1 VNFTAIHLRGVLR
14 KPARLALTGIAV
26 MVAAFFATAA
36 MLTHDIARATA
47 LSTLTTI
54 PSGVDE
60 VLQSDGSPAS
70 AQLDKVRHAPG
81 VVSAAGRMVATL
93 TVNGRRLLLTADPG
107 AGPLSRIRVAEGTYP
122 QRGNEIAASPASGL
136 PIGATVSIGGKSL
149 LVTAIVDAP
158 SADGPAVYMTDTDLL
173 AVTPAD
179 LKRIDIKGSSS
190 LRGVQTAE
198 QARGDAL
205 AAADSK
211 IESLL
216 AVLTAFVIV
225 AVIAALLVA
234 TSTFRIVF
242 AQRIRQTALLRAVG
256 APQRKLVR
264 AFVAEGTLVGFAA
277 GILGT
282 ASAVGAGFLVAFLLG
297 VSGPGPALPFTPFV
311 VVASVLVT
319 MIAALAPAR
328 SATRVSPLEA
338 LRVTDA
344 DRDSTTAS
352 WVRVAVGIALLATAG
367 LVSYKA
373 FGDGIAA
380 TYRPAG
386 AVLHYLLLTIASG
399 TLTFCALLALGPVLL
414 RPVLRGIGAVLA
426 PLGATVRLAVQGVGG
441 APRRA
446 AAVSAVVALGT
457 GLLTGVLVGGETVRV
472 YNDAQVAAAFPADV
486 EVSGL
491 KEDEPIP
498 DAVLAKLDGVKYRL
512 SRQDL
517 VAAGTPWNL
526 EVSDV
531 DLHKLPLAGELR
543 ATMGSLDDVGPG
555 TAVITTSEAERLRL
569 KVGDTIGIGAVR
581 VRVTAIVVGE
591 LIAGSGVVVDP
602 ADLSRLG
609 VAARPTNALLTTD
622 SPPSFG
628 DSVEVTVLSQYRDE
642 QRDLVA
648 SLEILALAVLALTLL
663 IAIVGVG
670 TTAALSVVERRR
682 EAGMLRAIGLTR
694 LALGGIT
701 VSEAALHGV
710 LGVLFGLIIGIPH
723 AWLAV
728 LSLGL
733 GAPLTVPVPLLLA
746 TAAGLIA
753 LTMLAGLLPAR
764 RAAQESPVTAM
775 RVD

>member
-1 VNFTAIHLRGVLR
+1 V
-14 KPARLALTGIAV
+14 
-26 MVAAFFATAA
+26 
-36 MLTHDIARATA
+36 
-47 LSTLTTI
+47 
-54 PSGVDE
+54 
-60 VLQSDGSPAS
+60 
-70 AQLDKVRHAPG
+70 
-81 VVSAAGRMVATL
+81 
-93 TVNGRRLLLTADPG
+93 
-107 AGPLSRIRVAEGTYP
+107 
-122 QRGNEIAASPASGL
+122 
-136 PIGATVSIGGKSL
+136 
-149 LVTAIVDAP
+149 
-158 SADGPAVYMTDTDLL
+158 LL
-173 AVTPAD
+173 AA
-179 LKRIDIKGSSS
+179 
-190 LRGVQTAE
+190 
-198 QARGDAL
+198 
-205 AAADSK
+205 
-211 IESLL
+211 
-216 AVLTAFVIV
+216 
-225 AVIAALLVA
+225 
-234 TSTFRIVF
+234 
-242 AQRIRQTALLRAVG
+242 
-256 APQRKLVR
+256 
-264 AFVAEGTLVGFAA
+264 
-277 GILGT
+277 
-282 ASAVGAGFLVAFLLG
+282 
-297 VSGPGPALPFTPFV
+297 
-311 VVASVLVT
+311 
-319 MIAALAPAR
+319 
-328 SATRVSPLEA
+328 
-338 LRVTDA
+338 
-344 DRDSTTAS
+344 
-352 WVRVAVGIALLATAG
+352 AG

-373 FGDGIAA
+373 FGDGIVA

-386 AVLHYLLLTIASG
+386 AVLHFLLLTIASG

-414 RPVLRGIGAVLA
+414 RPVLRGVGAVLA

-486 EVSGL
+486 EVAGL

-517 VAAGTPWNL
+517 VAAGAPWNL

-531 DLHKLPLAGELR
+531 DIHRLPLFDELR
-543 ATMGSLDDVGPG
+543 TTAGALDDVGPG
-555 TAVITTSEAERLRL
+555 KAVITTSEAERLTL
-569 KVGDTIGIGAVR
+569 KVGDSIGIGPVH
-581 VRVTAIVVGE
+581 VRVTAIVIGE
-591 LIAGSGVVVDP
+591 VLAGSGVVIDP

-609 VAARPTNALLTTD
+609 VPARPTNALLTTD

-628 DSVEVTVLSQYRDE
+628 DSAEVTVLSQYRDE

-670 TTAALSVVERRR
+670 ATAALSVVERRR

-710 LGVLFGLIIGIPH
+710 IGVLFGLIIGIPH

-733 GAPLTVPVPLLLA
+733 GAPLSVPVPLLLA
-746 TAAGLIA
+746 TAAGLVA

-764 RAAQESPVTAM
+764 RAARESPVTAM

>member
-1 VNFTAIHLRGVLR
+1 MNFTATHLRGVLR
-14 KPARLALTGIAV
+14 KPARLALTGVAI

-36 MLTHDIARATA
+36 MLTHDIAKATA
-47 LSTLTTI
+47 LSTITTI

-60 VLQSDGSPAS
+60 VLESDGSPAS
-70 AQLDKVRHAPG
+70 GQLDKIRHTPG
-81 VVSAAGRMVATL
+81 VVEAAGRMVATL
-93 TVNGRRLLLTADPG
+93 TVNGKRLLLTADPG
-107 AGPLSRIRVAEGTYP
+107 SGPLSRVHVVEGTYP
-122 QRGNEIAASPASGL
+122 QHGNEIAASAASGL
-136 PIGATVSIGGKSL
+136 KIGATVPVGGKSL
-149 LVTAIVDAP
+149 LVTAIVEAP
-158 SADGPAVYMTDTDLL
+158 SADGPAAYLTDTNLL

-179 LKRIDIKGSSS
+179 LKRIDIKGSSG
-190 LRGVQTAE
+190 LPGVHTAD
-198 QARGDAL
+198 QARDEAL
-205 AAADSK
+205 AAEDSK

-264 AFVAEGTLVGFAA
+264 AFVAEGALVGFAA
-277 GILGT
+277 GIVGT
-282 ASAVGAGFLVAFLLG
+282 ATAVGAGYLVAFLLG
-297 VSGPGPALPFTPFV
+297 VSGPGPALAFTPLV
-311 VVASVLVT
+311 VAASVLVT
-319 MIAALAPAR
+319 MLAALAPAR

-338 LRVTDA
+338 LRATDA
-344 DRDSTTAS
+344 DRDSSTAS
-352 WVRVAVGIALLATAG
+352 RLRVAIGIVLLAVAG
-367 LVSYKA
+367 LLVRKA

-380 TYRPAG
+380 AYRPSG
-386 AVLHYLLLTIASG
+386 AVLHFLLLTIASG
-399 TLTFCALLALGPVLL
+399 TVTFCALLALGSVLL

-457 GLLTGVLVGGETVRV
+457 GLLTGVLVGGETVRAF
-472 YNDAQVAAAFPADV
+472 NDAQVAAAFPADV
-486 EVSGL
+486 EVAGL

-498 DAVLAKLDGVKYRL
+498 AAVVAKINGLKYRL
-512 SRQDL
+512 SRQNL
-517 VAAGTPWNL
+517 VANGAPWNL
-526 EVSDV
+526 KVSDV
-531 DLHKLPLAGELR
+531 DIHKLPLFGDLR
-543 ATMGSLDDVGPG
+543 TTMGSLDDVGPG
-555 TAVITTSEAERLRL
+555 TAVITTSEAERLKL
-569 KVGDTIGIGAVR
+569 KLGDTIILGPVH
-581 VRVTAIVVGE
+581 VHVTAIVVGE
-591 LIAGSGVVVDP
+591 LLAGAGVVINS
-602 ADLSRLG
+602 ADLDRLG
-609 VAARPTNALLTTD
+609 VSAHPTNALLTTN
-622 SPPSFG
+622 SPPSLG
-628 DSVEVTVLSQYRDE
+628 TSVEVSVLSQYRE
-642 QRDLVA
+642 QQRDLIA
-648 SLEILALAVLALTLL
+648 SLEILALAVLGLTLL

-682 EAGMLRAIGLTR
+682 ESGMLRAIGLTR

-710 LGVLFGLIIGIPH
+710 IGVLFGLIIGIPH

-733 GAPLTVPVPLLLA
+733 GAPLTVPVPLLVA
-746 TAAGLIA
+746 TAAGLVA

-764 RAAQESPVTAM
+764 RAARESPVTAM